1 MTFIRQPLATVVVC
15 LLLASCFMGCSGI
28 PGVSPYDAWTDKQ
41 VTTIN
46 GKVQKFF
53 IKMAGSDDEHKKYK
67 HHKAGYEDILIDLE
81 VLLTRAYVLQDT
93 EMMTQAW
100 RCIVY
105 WKQAILTHKAGGS
118 ASPEAG
124 QLSDLL
130 KDGAVE
136 EAYKESSRF
145 HTDANPKQ
153 MDAKYPKA
161 DCEIDAATIRQQL
174 RSLMEMVIAKQAR

>member
-1 MTFIRQPLATVVVC
+1 MTFIRQSLATIVVC

-67 HHKAGYEDILIDLE
+67 HHKAGYEDILTDFMA
-81 VLLTRAYVLQDT
+81 LLTRAEVRQDT
-93 EMMTQAW
+93 ETIAQVKQ
-100 RCIVY
+100 CIAY
-105 WKQAILTHKAGGS
+105 WKQAILVHKAGDS
-118 ASPEAG
+118 DSPEAA
-124 QLSDLL
+124 QLAKLL
-130 KDGAVE
+130 ATGKVE
-136 EAYKESSRF
+136 EAYKVSKRF

-153 MDAKYPKA
+153 MDAKYPDA
-161 DCEIDAATIRQQL
+161 ERPIDAETLLQQL
-174 RSLMEMVIAKQAR
+174 RLLMELEIAKQAR